1 MTTATTRRNAAFDYL
16 RKGWHSIPV
25 PVREKKP
32 NLKGWQ
38 NYRAT
43 KETINQD
50 FAGVGNIG
58 LLLGEPSG
66 NLVDIDLDWAE
77 ASALAR
83 FFLPATKMLSGRKS
97 APLSHW
103 WYVCEIKTQK
113 FVDPNKQDDKDGAQ
127 KERAMIVEIRSTRGQ
142 TIVEPS
148 IHPSGESYEW
158 TGEFEPTKIE
168 ADKLRDSVAQLA
180 ASSLMCRYWRE
191 GLRHH
196 ATLAL
201 SGWLMRNGW
210 ELETVSHFIR
220 GLATVANDE
229 ELEDRLQAIQDTADK
244 FNSGGNVTGLPTLS
258 ELFGEKTVNAV
269 AKWLGLRS
277 QPQEK
282 SVESVVAAPL
292 VIEHCPYK
300 ANGIGL
306 VWQKPV
312 QAKEGGQAFVPVQLT
327 NFVAEIVS
335 DVSRDD
341 GAEQT
346 RVFEIRARLAGESAW
361 RSGSINATDFSS
373 LPKWIH
379 EVLGAKAVVF
389 PSKGEHAKVAIQ
401 LLSSEIQTRRVVAH
415 TGWRNDDGRWLYY
428 HNGGAIGAVGLIEAE
443 VDLPIS
449 LAPVSLPQPPT
460 GERLREVVRAIAF
473 DLANVAPEFITLP
486 IIASAFAAMLT
497 NPDFS
502 IFLVGYT
509 GSGKSEL
516 AALLQS
522 FFGSGFH
529 AKNLPAAWTSSAN
542 SLEAMAHTAKDCV
555 LTIDDFCPIG
565 SPADQS
571 RLHAAADRVLRAQ
584 GNHSGRGRCRADGS
598 IRPPKPPRGLILSTG
613 EDMPRGQSLRA
624 RNGIIQIEKDSV
636 NWNRMTECQQMAQ
649 TGVFAEAT
657 SAFLQWLATEN
668 RIERLSAKAAESI
681 GKLRNEWLAK
691 GGDSHKRSATM
702 LAQLQRAWQ
711 IWLEFAADSKALES
725 DEIDGLREAVEIAL
739 ERFGQSQGGHQLS
752 ENPALRFIELIQA
765 ALSSGKGHLAALD
778 GGQPEREQ
786 SENREVWGWRDGEAQ
801 GDRIGWLDG
810 DDVYLQP
817 DAAYRCAQS
826 FGLNGEGLTVTQ
838 RTLWKRLREAGFL
851 VSCESEERQTIKKQI
866 GETRPRVLHLRK
878 QKLSGLSIV

>member
-1 MTTATTRRNAAFDYL
+1 MTTATTRQNAAFDYL
-16 RKGWHSIPV
+16 LKGWHSIPV

-32 NLKGWQ
+32 ILKGWQ

-43 KETINQD
+43 IETINQD

-66 NLVDIDLDWAE
+66 NLVDIDLDWPE
-77 ASALAR
+77 ASDLAR
-83 FFLPATKMLSGRKS
+83 FFLPATKMQSGRKS

-113 FVDPNKQDDKDGAQ
+113 FIDPNKQDSKDDAE
-127 KERAMIVEIRSTRGQ
+127 KDRAMIVEIRSTGGQ
-142 TIVEPS
+142 TIIQPS
-148 IHPSGESYEW
+148 VHPSGEFYEW
-158 TGEFEPTKIE
+158 SGELDPPKIE
-168 ADKLRDSVAQLA
+168 ADKLRDSVARLA
-180 ASSLMCRYWRE
+180 ACSLICRYWRK
-191 GLRHH
+191 GKRHH

-201 SGWLMRNGW
+201 SGWLFRNGW
-210 ELETVSHFIR
+210 KLEKVSHFINA
-220 GLATVANDE
+220 LATVANDE
-229 ELEDRLQAIQDTADK
+229 ELEDRLQAIQDTGDK
-244 FNSGGNVTGLPTLS
+244 LNSGGNVTGLPTLS
-258 ELFGEKTVNAV
+258 ELFGEKTVNALV
-269 AKWLGLRS
+269 KWLGLS
-277 QPQEK
+277 SPQK
-282 SVESVVAAPL
+282 SVATVVAAP
-292 VIEHCPYK
+292 IDAEHCPYK

-327 NFVAEIVS
+327 NFIAEIVS

-346 RVFEIRARLAGESAW
+346 RVFEIKARLAGENVW
-361 RSGSINATDFSS
+361 RSGSINATEFSS

-389 PSKGEHAKVAIQ
+389 PGKGEHAKVAIQ

-415 TGWRNDDGRWLYY
+415 TGWRNDEEQWLYY
-428 HNGGAIGAVGLIEAE
+428 HASGAIGADGLIEAE
-443 VDLPIS
+443 VDLPMS
-449 LAPVSLPQPPT
+449 LAPASLPKPPT
-460 GERLREVVRAIAF
+460 GARLREVVRAIAF
-473 DLANVAPEFITLP
+473 DLASVAPEHITLP

-542 SLEAMAHTAKDCV
+542 SLEALAHTAKDCV
-555 LTIDDFCPIG
+555 LTIDDFCPNG
-565 SPADQS
+565 SAADQS

-598 IRPPKPPRGLILSTG
+598 VRPPKPPRGLILCTG
-613 EDMPRGQSLRA
+613 EDLPRGHSLRA
-624 RNGIIQIEKDSV
+624 RIGTHWTEKDSV
-636 NWNRMTECQQMAQ
+636 NWERMTECQKMARG
-649 TGVFAEAT
+649 GVFAEAT
-657 SAFLQWLATEN
+657 SAFLQWLAIEN
-668 RIERLSAKAAESI
+668 RIERLSKDSVESI
-681 GKLRNEWLAK
+681 GKLRGEWLCK
-691 GGDSHKRSATM
+691 GGDAHKRCATM

-711 IWLEFAADSKALES
+711 IWLEFAAGTNALES

-739 ERFGQSQGGHQLS
+739 DKFGQAQGGFQSS

-765 ALSSGKGHLAALD
+765 ALASGKGHLAALN
-778 GGQPEREQ
+778 GGQPSFEQ
-786 SENREVWGWRDGEAQ
+786 SESREVWGWRDGEAQ
-801 GDRIGWLDG
+801 GDRIGWIDG
-810 DDVYLQP
+810 DDVFLQP

-826 FGLNGEGLTVTQ
+826 FGLNGEGLTVTA

-866 GETRPRVLHLRK
+866 GESRPRVLHLSTM
-878 QKLSGLSIV
+878 KLSGLTLV

>member
-1 MTTATTRRNAAFDYL
+1 MTTATTRQNAALDYL
-16 RKGWHSIPV
+16 LKGWHSIPV

-32 NLKGWQ
+32 ILKGWQ

-43 KETINQD
+43 TETINRD
-50 FAGVGNIG
+50 FAGIGNIG

-66 NLVDIDLDWAE
+66 NLVDIDLDWPE

-83 FFLPATKMLSGRKS
+83 VFLPATKMQSGRKS

-113 FVDPNKQDDKDGAQ
+113 FIDPNKQNSKDDAE
-127 KERAMIVEIRSTRGQ
+127 KERAMIVEIRSTGGQ
-142 TIVEPS
+142 TIIQPS
-148 IHPSGESYEW
+148 VHPSGEFYEW
-158 TGEFEPTKIE
+158 SGEQDPAKIE
-168 ADKLRDSVAQLA
+168 ADKLRNSVAQLA
-180 ASSLMCRYWRE
+180 ACSLICRYWRE
-191 GLRHH
+191 GKRHH

-201 SGWLMRNGW
+201 SGWLLRNGW
-210 ELETVSHFIR
+210 ELEKVSHFIKA
-220 GLATVANDE
+220 LATVANDE
-229 ELEDRLQAIQDTADK
+229 EHDDRLQAVQDTADK
-244 FNSGGNVTGLPTLS
+244 LNSGGNVTGLPTLS
-258 ELFGEKTVNAV
+258 ELFGEKTVNTC

-277 QPQEK
+277 QPQQN

-292 VIEHCPYK
+292 VMEHCPYK

-327 NFVAEIVS
+327 NFIAEIVS

-341 GAEQT
+341 GAEQN
-346 RVFEIRARLAGESAW
+346 RVFEIKARLAGENTW

-389 PSKGEHAKVAIQ
+389 PGKGEHAKVAIQ
-401 LLSSEIQTRRVVAH
+401 LLSSEIKTRRVVAH
-415 TGWRNDDGRWLYY
+415 TGWRNDEEQWLYY
-428 HNGGAIGAVGLIEAE
+428 HAGGAIGAEGLIEAE

-460 GERLREVVRAIAF
+460 GARLREVVRAVAF
-473 DLANVAPEFITLP
+473 DLASLAPEFITLP

-542 SLEAMAHTAKDCV
+542 SLEALAHTAKDCV

-565 SPADQS
+565 SAAEQA

-598 IRPPKPPRGLILSTG
+598 IRPPKPPRGLIISTG

-624 RNGIIQIEKDSV
+624 RSGIIQVEKDSV
-636 NWNRMTECQQMAQ
+636 NWKQMTKCQQMAQ

-668 RIERLSAKAAESI
+668 RIEQLRTKAAESI
-681 GKLRNEWLAK
+681 GELRNEWLAK
-691 GGDSHKRSATM
+691 GGDAHKRSATM
-702 LAQLQRAWQ
+702 LAELQRAWH
-711 IWLEFAADSKALES
+711 IWIEFAAECNALEI
-725 DEIDGLREAVEIAL
+725 DEIDGLRESIEIAL
-739 ERFGQSQGGHQLS
+739 EQFGQAQGGHQLS

-786 SENREVWGWRDGEAQ
+786 SENRDVWGWRDGEAQ
-801 GDRIGWLDG
+801 GDRIGWIDG
-810 DDVYLQP
+810 DDVFLQP
-817 DAAYRCAQS
+817 DTAYRCAQS
-826 FGLNGEGLTVTQ
+826 FGLNGEGLTVTA

-866 GETRPRVLHLRK
+866 GESRPRVLHLSTK
-878 QKLSGLSIV
+878 KLSGLTLL